1 MRLLSIELSGFRG
14 FAQKREFDLDAD
26 AVVVM
31 GTNGHGKTSLFDGIL
46 FALTG
51 KVPRLGSDV
60 ASLVSMYSDTGQARA
75 TLRFKDH
82 NDGRAFAVTRT
93 SDGAETRIT
102 FETPDG
108 LYQGPSAEGMLMDLI
123 WPEAA
128 VASDP
133 NVALA
138 YVLTQSVYLQ
148 QDIVRHFIDAATPQE
163 CFVAVGE
170 LLGAGRVTEFQS
182 SLERSK
188 KAWTTATNQRQQ
200 ELRSTLERLAMLD
213 GRIADLTSRTSD
225 ISKQPISIEDWNKW
239 WEDLAEIGL
248 KSARVDLT
256 SREAPTAIN
265 SAIKQLDAQR
275 LITERQSQ
283 TLNSLLADIRGL
295 AKQSQLDVNPLR
307 DKVAKLQSEIEEL
320 KRNTE
325 EEQSRLA
332 DRRRHQA
339 ELKEKSEQ
347 LKALAA
353 LALQNLGDHCPICAQ
368 TYDRGS
374 TRARLERLAT
384 TGLEDVGI
392 DSTSSTLNKML
403 SALSSKE
410 NELSSAELSLRT
422 ANQALTAQQ
431 IAEQGITKRLS
442 EFEIAAD
449 GNRELA
455 IEQAVEV
462 GKTLIE
468 YLSNLQKIGEFFA
481 LGLAQSSTV
490 AGVEELQ
497 REASALRNDVEVRQK
512 SIAARTRTGDLAQN
526 VIEAL
531 REAVSRVVEERLK
544 SINPL
549 IQNIWTRIDPHP
561 AFRVVRLLSEVFKGK
576 GQLSTVISDPIND
589 KTSASPGTVLS
600 SSQVNALG
608 VSVFLAL
615 NLGSPRP
622 PLPIA
627 ILDDPLQS
635 LDDINLLGLVD
646 LLRRTKDSRQ
656 LLVSTHDSRFGDLLA
671 RKLRPADGS
680 GRTLVIELEG
690 WARIGPRVRIREVN
704 PDPVPLRLVS

>member
-51 KVPRLGSDV
+51 RVPRLGSDV
-60 ASLVSMYSDTGQARA
+60 ASLVSMYSETGQARA
-75 TLRFKDH
+75 TLRFRGPH
-82 NDGRAFAVTRT
+82 NGSAFAVTRT
-93 SDGAETRIT
+93 SDGAETRMT

-108 LYQGPSAEGMLMDLI
+108 LYQGPLAEGMLMDLI

-133 NVALA
+133 NDALA

-163 CFVAVGE
+163 CFVAVSE

-200 ELRSTLERLAMLD
+200 ELRSNLERLAMLD
-213 GRIADLTSRTSD
+213 GRIADLISRTAD
-225 ISKQPISIEDWNKW
+225 ISKQPISVGAWNKW
-239 WEDLAEIGL
+239 WEDLSEIGL
-248 KSARVDLT
+248 KSARMDVA
-256 SREAPTAIN
+256 SREAPIAIN
-265 SAIKQLDAQR
+265 SAIKQLDARR
-275 LITERQSQ
+275 LISERQAR
-283 TLNSLLADIRGL
+283 TLNSILADIRGL
-295 AKQSQLDVNPLR
+295 AKQSQLDVIPLR
-307 DKVAKLQSEIEEL
+307 NTVAKLQSEIEDL
-320 KRNTE
+320 KRRTA
-325 EEQSRLA
+325 EEQARLA

-347 LKALAA
+347 LKALAS

-368 TYDRGS
+368 TYDRDS
-374 TRARLERLAT
+374 TRSRLEKLAT
-384 TGLEDVGI
+384 TGLEDVVI
-392 DSTSSTLNKML
+392 DSTSSTLNEML

-410 NELSSAELSLRT
+410 NELASAELALRT
-422 ANQALTAQQ
+422 IDQALTARE

-462 GKTLIE
+462 GKTFME

-481 LGLAQSSTV
+481 LQLAQSSTV

-497 REASALRNDVEVRQK
+497 REASALRDDVEARQK
-512 SIAARTRTGDLAQN
+512 TIAARTRTGDLAQN

-576 GQLSTVISDPIND
+576 GQLSTVVSDPIND
-589 KTSASPGTVLS
+589 KMSASPGTVLS

-615 NLGSPRP
+615 NLGSPKP

-680 GRTLVIELEG
+680 SRTLVIELEG
-690 WARIGPRVRIREVN
+690 WARIGPKVRIREVS

>member
-60 ASLVSMYSDTGQARA
+60 ASLVSMYSETGQARA
-75 TLRFKDH
+75 TLRFKDR
-82 NDGRAFAVTRT
+82 NKSRAYAVTRT

-108 LYQGPSAEGMLMDLI
+108 SYQGPSAEGMLIDLI

-133 NVALA
+133 NDALA

-163 CFVAVGE
+163 CFVAVSE

-200 ELRSTLERLAMLD
+200 ELRSILERLAIMD
-213 GRIADLTSRTSD
+213 GRIADLTSQSAHMSR
-225 ISKQPISIEDWNKW
+225 QPISVEEWDNW
-239 WEDLAEIGL
+239 WALLAEIGL
-248 KSARVDLT
+248 TTARVDFT
-256 SREAPTAIN
+256 SRDAP
-265 SAIKQLDAQR
+265 SAIDAAIKELSAQ
-275 LITERQSQ
+275 
-283 TLNSLLADIRGL
+283 SLLAERKVQALHSLDADIEAL
-295 AKQSQLDVNPLR
+295 ANQPTLDVLPIR
-307 DKVAKLQSEIEEL
+307 DKVAKLQTDIEEL
-320 KRNTE
+320 KHRTA
-325 EEQSRLA
+325 EEQARLA
-332 DRRRHQA
+332 EQRRRQA

-353 LALQNLGDHCPICAQ
+353 LALQNLGDQCPICAQ
-368 TYDRGS
+368 EYDRDS
-374 TRARLERLAT
+374 TRIRLEKLAT
-384 TGLEDVGI
+384 TGIEDVLD
-392 DSTSSTLNKML
+392 DSTPSNFNELL

-410 NELSSAELSLRT
+410 NELASTELALRT
-422 ANQALTAQQ
+422 ATQALTAQQ
-431 IAEQGITKRLS
+431 FAEQGIAKRLS
-442 EFEIAAD
+442 ELEIPAD
-449 GNRELA
+449 DSRELA
-455 IEQAVEV
+455 IERAIAVAALSM
-462 GKTLIE
+462 TH
-468 YLSNLQKIGEFFA
+468 LSNLQQGGEFLA
-481 LGLAQSSTV
+481 LRLAQSSSV
-490 AGVEELQ
+490 AGVEELR
-497 REASALRNDVEVRQK
+497 REASAQRDDVIARQR
-512 SIAARTRTGDLAQN
+512 IVAARTRTGDLAQK

-531 REAVSRVVEERLK
+531 REVVSRVVEERLK

-561 AFRVVRLLSEVFKGK
+561 AFRVVRLLSEVFKGR
-576 GQLSTVISDPIND
+576 GQLSTVVSDPIND
-589 KTSASPGTVLS
+589 KTSVSPGTVLS

-615 NLGSPRP
+615 NLGSPKP

-646 LLRRTKDSRQ
+646 LFRRTKDCRQ
-656 LLVSTHDSRFGDLLA
+656 LLVSTHDSHFGELLA

-680 GRTLVIELEG
+680 SRTLVIELEG
-690 WARIGPRVRIREVN
+690 WARIGPKVRIREVN